1 MTNLSQQR
9 NKYLLKNTVIFS
21 IGNFGTKIISFFLVP
36 LYTNILTTR
45 EYGTVDLIYTIGM
58 VLVPL
63 LTLNIGESVMRFAL
77 DKDADCDKI
86 MSTGITILIFGA
98 IIGLLILPIA
108 NLFESVSD
116 YSIYIYLYTL
126 TLAFSQV
133 ILCYLRGKELLLKY
147 SIGNIIQSLTIA
159 IFNIVF
165 LLVMKSG
172 IQGYLMA
179 YILANISTGLYGFW
193 AGKVNIVIKKYSID
207 KELSKNMIKYSVVLI
222 PNSFMWWI
230 MNSSDRMMVTA
241 MISIT
246 ANGIYAVAYK
256 IPTLLST
263 ITTIFN
269 QAWSYS
275 AIKEDE
281 SEDKEEYNN
290 KVYNNLVTIVITVA
304 IGLLMIMKPFLA
316 IYVGKEYYTA
326 WYYVPYLIIGF
337 VFMTLGS
344 FIATSYTV
352 HKDSLGFLV
361 SGTIGAI
368 INLVLNFILIPIMG
382 ASGAALA
389 TCISYFGVFVYRVRD
404 TQKYIKI
411 RIFKRKQICGYALLI
426 LSAMSCYL
434 DNYIGQI
441 LLVIE
446 FICIIILN
454 KKFVKDMMK
463 IIFKIKNT
471 SF

>member
-1 MTNLSQQR
+1 MTNLGQQR

-63 LTLNIGESVMRFAL
+63 LTLNIGESIMRFAL

-108 NLFESVSD
+108 NLFESVSN

-126 TLAFSQV
+126 TLAFSQ
-133 ILCYLRGKELLLKY
+133 IFLCYLRGKEFLLKY

-159 IFNIVF
+159 IFNIIF
-165 LLVMKSG
+165 LIGMKKG
-172 IQGYLMA
+172 IEGYLMA
-179 YILANISTGLYGFW
+179 YILANVCTGLYGFW
-193 AGKVNIVIKKYSID
+193 AGKVNLVIKKYSID
-207 KELSKNMIKYSVVLI
+207 IELSKNMIKYSVVLI

-230 MNSSDRMMVTA
+230 MNSSDRMMVSA
-241 MISIT
+241 MISVT
-246 ANGIYAVAYK
+246 ANGVYAVAYK

-275 AIKEDE
+275 AIREDE

-290 KVYNNLVTIVITVA
+290 RVYENLVTIVIVVA
-304 IGLLMIMKPFLA
+304 TGLLMIMKPFLSV
-316 IYVGKEYYTA
+316 YVGKEYYTA
-326 WYYVPYLIIGF
+326 WHYVPYLIVGF

-352 HKDSLGFLV
+352 HKDSMGFLI
-361 SGTIGAI
+361 SGTVGAI
-368 INLVLNFILIPIMG
+368 INLILNFILIPMMG
-382 ASGAALA
+382 VSGAAFA
-389 TCISYFGVFVYRVRD
+389 TCISYFGVFVYRIKD
-404 TQKYIKI
+404 TQKYIKL
-411 RIFKRKQICGYALLI
+411 RVFKRKQICGYALLI
-426 LSAMSCYL
+426 LSAMTCYL
-434 DNYIGQI
+434 DNCIGQT

-446 FICIIILN
+446 FICIILLN
-454 KKFVKDMMK
+454 KEFVKGMLK
-463 IIFKIKNT
+463 IIFKIKT
-471 SF
+471 Q

>member
-1 MTNLSQQR
+1 MTNLGQQR

-63 LTLNIGESVMRFAL
+63 LTLNIGESIMRFAL

-86 MSTGITILIFGA
+86 MNTGITILIFGA

-108 NLFESVSD
+108 NLFESVSN

-126 TLAFSQV
+126 TLAFSQ
-133 ILCYLRGKELLLKY
+133 IFLCYLRGKEFLLKY

-159 IFNIVF
+159 IFNIIF
-165 LLVMKSG
+165 LIGMKKG
-172 IQGYLMA
+172 IEGYLMA
-179 YILANISTGLYGFW
+179 YILANVCTGLYGFW
-193 AGKVNIVIKKYSID
+193 AGKVNLVIKKYSID
-207 KELSKNMIKYSVVLI
+207 IELSKNMIKYSVVLI

-230 MNSSDRMMVTA
+230 MNSSDRMMVSA
-241 MISIT
+241 MISVT
-246 ANGIYAVAYK
+246 ANGVYAVAYK

-275 AIKEDE
+275 AIREDE

-290 KVYNNLVTIVITVA
+290 RVYENLVTIVIVVA
-304 IGLLMIMKPFLA
+304 TGLLMIMKPFLSV
-316 IYVGKEYYTA
+316 YVGKEYYTA
-326 WYYVPYLIIGF
+326 WHYVPYLIVGF

-352 HKDSLGFLV
+352 HKDSMGFLI
-361 SGTIGAI
+361 SGTVGAI
-368 INLVLNFILIPIMG
+368 INLILNFILIPMMG
-382 ASGAALA
+382 VSGAAFA
-389 TCISYFGVFVYRVRD
+389 TCISYFGVFVYRIKD
-404 TQKYIKI
+404 TQKYIKL
-411 RIFKRKQICGYALLI
+411 RVFKRKQICGYALLI
-426 LSAMSCYL
+426 LSAMTCYL
-434 DNYIGQI
+434 DNCIGQT

-446 FICIIILN
+446 FICIILLN
-454 KKFVKDMMK
+454 KEFVKGMLK
-463 IIFKIKNT
+463 IIFKIKTN
-471 SF
+471 

>member
-1 MTNLSQQR
+1 MTNLGQKR

-63 LTLNIGESVMRFAL
+63 LTLNIGESIMRFAL

-108 NLFESVSD
+108 NLFENVSN

-126 TLAFSQV
+126 TLAFSQ
-133 ILCYLRGKELLLKY
+133 IFLCYLRGKEFLLKY

-159 IFNIVF
+159 IFNIIF
-165 LLVMKSG
+165 LIGMKKG
-172 IQGYLMA
+172 IEGYLMA
-179 YILANISTGLYGFW
+179 YILANVCTGLYGFW
-193 AGKVNIVIKKYSID
+193 AGKVNLVIKKYSID
-207 KELSKNMIKYSVVLI
+207 IELSKNMIKYSVVLI

-230 MNSSDRMMVTA
+230 MNSSDRMMVSA
-241 MISIT
+241 MISVT
-246 ANGIYAVAYK
+246 ANGVYAVAYK

-275 AIKEDE
+275 AIREDE

-290 KVYNNLVTIVITVA
+290 RVYENLVTIVIVVA
-304 IGLLMIMKPFLA
+304 TGLLMIMKPFLSV
-316 IYVGKEYYTA
+316 YVGKEYYAA
-326 WYYVPYLIIGF
+326 WHYVPYLIVGF

-352 HKDSLGFLV
+352 HKDSMGFLI
-361 SGTIGAI
+361 SGTVGAI
-368 INLVLNFILIPIMG
+368 INLILNFILIPMMG
-382 ASGAALA
+382 VSGAAFA
-389 TCISYFGVFVYRVRD
+389 TCISYFGVFVYRIKD
-404 TQKYIKI
+404 TQKYIKL
-411 RIFKRKQICGYALLI
+411 RVFKRKQICGYALLI
-426 LSAMSCYL
+426 LSAMTCYL
-434 DNYIGQI
+434 DNCIGQT

-446 FICIIILN
+446 FICIILLN
-454 KKFVKDMMK
+454 KEFVKGMLK
-463 IIFKIKNT
+463 IIFKIKTN
-471 SF
+471 

>member
-1 MTNLSQQR
+1 MTNLGQQR

-63 LTLNIGESVMRFAL
+63 LTLNIGESIMRFAL

-108 NLFESVSD
+108 NLFESVSN

-126 TLAFSQV
+126 TLAFSQ
-133 ILCYLRGKELLLKY
+133 IFLCYLRGKEFLLKY

-159 IFNIVF
+159 IFNIIF
-165 LLVMKSG
+165 LIGMKKG
-172 IQGYLMA
+172 IEGYLMA
-179 YILANISTGLYGFW
+179 YILANVCTGLYGFW
-193 AGKVNIVIKKYSID
+193 AGKVNLVIKKYSID
-207 KELSKNMIKYSVVLI
+207 IELSKNMIKYSVVLI

-230 MNSSDRMMVTA
+230 MNSSDRMMVSA
-241 MISIT
+241 MISVT
-246 ANGIYAVAYK
+246 ANGVYAVAYK

-275 AIKEDE
+275 AIREDE

-290 KVYNNLVTIVITVA
+290 RVYDHLVTIVIVVA
-304 IGLLMIMKPFLA
+304 TGLLMIMKPFLSV
-316 IYVGKEYYTA
+316 YVGKEYYAA
-326 WYYVPYLIIGF
+326 WHYVPYLIVGF

-352 HKDSLGFLV
+352 HKDSMGFLI
-361 SGTIGAI
+361 SGTVGAI
-368 INLVLNFILIPIMG
+368 INLILNFILIPMMG
-382 ASGAALA
+382 VSGAAFA
-389 TCISYFGVFVYRVRD
+389 TCISYFGVFAYRIKD
-404 TQKYIKI
+404 TQKYIKL
-411 RIFKRKQICGYALLI
+411 RVFKRKQICGYALLI
-426 LSAMSCYL
+426 LSAMTCYL
-434 DNYIGQI
+434 DNCIGQT

-446 FICIIILN
+446 FICIILLN
-454 KKFVKDMMK
+454 KEFVKDMLK
-463 IIFKIKNT
+463 IIFKIKMN
-471 SF
+471 

>member
-1 MTNLSQQR
+1 MINLGQQR

-45 EYGTVDLIYTIGM
+45 EYGTVDLIYTVGM

-63 LTLNIGESVMRFAL
+63 LTLNIGESIMRFAL

-108 NLFESVSD
+108 NLFENVSH

-126 TLAFSQV
+126 TLAFSQ
-133 ILCYLRGKELLLKY
+133 IFLCYLRGKEFLLKY

-159 IFNIVF
+159 IFNIIF
-165 LLVMKSG
+165 LIGMKKG
-172 IQGYLMA
+172 IEGYLMA
-179 YILANISTGLYGFW
+179 YILANVCTGLYGFW
-193 AGKVNIVIKKYSID
+193 AGKVNLVIKKYSVDIQ
-207 KELSKNMIKYSVVLI
+207 LSKNMIKYSVVLI

-230 MNSSDRMMVTA
+230 MNSSDRMMVSA
-241 MISIT
+241 MISVT
-246 ANGIYAVAYK
+246 ANGVYAVAYK

-263 ITTIFN
+263 FTTIFN

-275 AIKEDE
+275 AIREDE

-290 KVYNNLVTIVITVA
+290 RVYDKLVTIIIVVA
-304 IGLLMIMKPFLA
+304 TGLLMIMKPFLSV
-316 IYVGKEYYTA
+316 YVGKEYYAA
-326 WYYVPYLIIGF
+326 WHYVPYLIVGF

-352 HKDSLGFLV
+352 HKDSMGFLI
-361 SGTIGAI
+361 SGTVGAI
-368 INLVLNFILIPIMG
+368 INLILNFILIPMMG
-382 ASGAALA
+382 VSGAAFA
-389 TCISYFGVFVYRVRD
+389 TCISYFGVFVYRIKD
-404 TQKYIKI
+404 TQKYIKL
-411 RIFKRKQICGYALLI
+411 RVFKRKQICGYALLF
-426 LSAMSCYL
+426 LSAMTCYL
-434 DNYIGQI
+434 DNCIGQT

-446 FICIIILN
+446 FIFVILLN
-454 KKFVKDMMK
+454 KEFVKDMLK
-463 IIFKIKNT
+463 IVFKIKTN
-471 SF
+471 

>member
-1 MTNLSQQR
+1 MTNLGQQR

-63 LTLNIGESVMRFAL
+63 LTLNIGESIMRFAL

-108 NLFESVSD
+108 NLFENVSD

-126 TLAFSQV
+126 TLAFSQ
-133 ILCYLRGKELLLKY
+133 IFLCYLRGKEFLLKY

-159 IFNIVF
+159 IFNIIF
-165 LLVMKSG
+165 LIGMKKG
-172 IQGYLMA
+172 IEGYLMA
-179 YILANISTGLYGFW
+179 YILANVCTGLYGFW
-193 AGKVNIVIKKYSID
+193 AGKVNLVIKKYSID
-207 KELSKNMIKYSVVLI
+207 IELSKNMIKYSVVLI

-230 MNSSDRMMVTA
+230 MNSSDRMMVSA
-241 MISIT
+241 MISVT
-246 ANGIYAVAYK
+246 ANGVYAVAYK

-275 AIKEDE
+275 AIREDE

-290 KVYNNLVTIVITVA
+290 RVYDNLVTIVIVVA
-304 IGLLMIMKPFLA
+304 TGLLMIMKPFLSV
-316 IYVGKEYYTA
+316 YVGKEYYAA
-326 WYYVPYLIIGF
+326 WHYVPYLIVGF

-352 HKDSLGFLV
+352 HKDSMGFLI
-361 SGTIGAI
+361 SGTVGAI
-368 INLVLNFILIPIMG
+368 INLILNFILIPMMG
-382 ASGAALA
+382 VSGAAFA
-389 TCISYFGVFVYRVRD
+389 TCISYFGVFVYRIKD
-404 TQKYIKI
+404 TQKYIKL
-411 RIFKRKQICGYALLI
+411 RVFKRKQICGYALLI
-426 LSAMSCYL
+426 LSAMTCYL
-434 DNYIGQI
+434 DNCIGQI

-446 FICIIILN
+446 FICIILLN
-454 KKFVKDMMK
+454 KEFVKGMLK
-463 IIFKIKNT
+463 IIFKIKTN
-471 SF
+471 

>member
-1 MTNLSQQR
+1 MTNLGQQR

-63 LTLNIGESVMRFAL
+63 LTLNIGESIMRFAL
-77 DKDADCDKI
+77 DKNADCDKI

-108 NLFESVSD
+108 NLFESVSN

-126 TLAFSQV
+126 TLAFSQ
-133 ILCYLRGKELLLKY
+133 IFLCYLRGKEFLLKY

-159 IFNIVF
+159 IFNIIF
-165 LLVMKSG
+165 LIGMKKG
-172 IQGYLMA
+172 IEGYLMA
-179 YILANISTGLYGFW
+179 YILANVCTGLYGFW
-193 AGKVNIVIKKYSID
+193 AGKVNLVIKKYSID
-207 KELSKNMIKYSVVLI
+207 IELSKNMIKYSVVLI

-230 MNSSDRMMVTA
+230 MNSSDRMMVSA
-241 MISIT
+241 MISVT
-246 ANGIYAVAYK
+246 ANGVYAVAYK

-275 AIKEDE
+275 AIREDE

-290 KVYNNLVTIVITVA
+290 RVYDNLVTIVIVVA
-304 IGLLMIMKPFLA
+304 TGLLMIMKPFLSV
-316 IYVGKEYYTA
+316 YVGKEYYTA
-326 WYYVPYLIIGF
+326 WHYVPYLIVGF

-352 HKDSLGFLV
+352 HKDSMGFLI
-361 SGTIGAI
+361 SGTVGAI
-368 INLVLNFILIPIMG
+368 INLILNFILIPMMG
-382 ASGAALA
+382 VSGAAFA
-389 TCISYFGVFVYRVRD
+389 TCISYFGVFAYRIKD
-404 TQKYIKI
+404 TQKYIKL
-411 RIFKRKQICGYALLI
+411 RVFKRKQICGYALLI
-426 LSAMSCYL
+426 LSAMTCYL
-434 DNYIGQI
+434 DNCIGQT

-446 FICIIILN
+446 FICIILLN
-454 KKFVKDMMK
+454 KEFVKDMLK
-463 IIFKIKNT
+463 IIFKIKMN
-471 SF
+471 

>member
-1 MTNLSQQR
+1 MTNLGQQR

-63 LTLNIGESVMRFAL
+63 LTLNIGESIMRFAL
-77 DKDADCDKI
+77 DKNADCDKI

-108 NLFESVSD
+108 NLFESVSN

-126 TLAFSQV
+126 TLAFSQ
-133 ILCYLRGKELLLKY
+133 IFLCYLRGKEFLLKY

-159 IFNIVF
+159 IFNIIF
-165 LLVMKSG
+165 LIGMKKG
-172 IQGYLMA
+172 IEGYLMA
-179 YILANISTGLYGFW
+179 YILANVCTGLYGFW
-193 AGKVNIVIKKYSID
+193 AGKVNLVIKKYSID
-207 KELSKNMIKYSVVLI
+207 IELSKNMIKYSVVLI

-230 MNSSDRMMVTA
+230 MNSSDRMMVSA
-241 MISIT
+241 MISVT
-246 ANGIYAVAYK
+246 ANGVYAVAYK

-275 AIKEDE
+275 AIREDE

-290 KVYNNLVTIVITVA
+290 RVYDNLVTIVIVVA
-304 IGLLMIMKPFLA
+304 TGLLMIMKPFLSV
-316 IYVGKEYYTA
+316 YVGKEYYAA
-326 WYYVPYLIIGF
+326 WHYVPYLIVGF

-352 HKDSLGFLV
+352 HKDSMGFLI
-361 SGTIGAI
+361 SGTVGAI
-368 INLVLNFILIPIMG
+368 INLVLNFILIPMMG
-382 ASGAALA
+382 VSGAAFA
-389 TCISYFGVFVYRVRD
+389 TCISYFGVFAYRIKD
-404 TQKYIKI
+404 TQKYIKL
-411 RIFKRKQICGYALLI
+411 RVFKRKQICGYTLLI
-426 LSAMSCYL
+426 LSAMTCYL
-434 DNYIGQI
+434 DNCIGQT

-446 FICIIILN
+446 FICIILLN
-454 KKFVKDMMK
+454 MK
-463 IIFKIKNT
+463 LW
-471 SF
+471 S

>member
-1 MTNLSQQR
+1 MTNLGQQR

-63 LTLNIGESVMRFAL
+63 LTLNIGESIMRFAL

-108 NLFESVSD
+108 NLFESVSN

-126 TLAFSQV
+126 TLAFSQ
-133 ILCYLRGKELLLKY
+133 IFLCYLRGKEFLLKY

-159 IFNIVF
+159 IFNIIF
-165 LLVMKSG
+165 LIGMKKG
-172 IQGYLMA
+172 IEGYLMA
-179 YILANISTGLYGFW
+179 YILANVCTGLYGFW
-193 AGKVNIVIKKYSID
+193 AGKVNLVIKKYSSDI
-207 KELSKNMIKYSVVLI
+207 ELSKNMIKYSVVLI

-230 MNSSDRMMVTA
+230 MNSSDRMMVSA
-241 MISIT
+241 MISVT
-246 ANGIYAVAYK
+246 ANGVYAVAYK

-275 AIKEDE
+275 AIREDE

-290 KVYNNLVTIVITVA
+290 RVYDNLVTIVIVVA
-304 IGLLMIMKPFLA
+304 TGLLMIMKPFLSV
-316 IYVGKEYYTA
+316 YVGKEYYAA
-326 WYYVPYLIIGF
+326 WHYVPYLIVGF

-352 HKDSLGFLV
+352 HKDSMGFLI
-361 SGTIGAI
+361 SGTVGAI
-368 INLVLNFILIPIMG
+368 INLILNFILIPMMG
-382 ASGAALA
+382 VSGAAFA
-389 TCISYFGVFVYRVRD
+389 TCISYFGVFAYRIKD
-404 TQKYIKI
+404 TQKYIKL
-411 RIFKRKQICGYALLI
+411 RVFKRKQICGYALLI
-426 LSAMSCYL
+426 LSAMTCYL
-434 DNYIGQI
+434 DNCIGQT

-446 FICIIILN
+446 FICIILLN
-454 KKFVKDMMK
+454 KEFVKDMLK
-463 IIFKIKNT
+463 IIFKIKMN
-471 SF
+471 

>member
-1 MTNLSQQR
+1 MTNLGQQR

-63 LTLNIGESVMRFAL
+63 LTLNIGESIMRFAL

-108 NLFESVSD
+108 NLFESVSN

-126 TLAFSQV
+126 TLAFSQ
-133 ILCYLRGKELLLKY
+133 IFLCYLRGKEFLLKY
-147 SIGNIIQSLTIA
+147 SIGNIIQSLAIA
-159 IFNIVF
+159 IFNIIF
-165 LLVMKSG
+165 LIGMKKG
-172 IQGYLMA
+172 IEGYLMA
-179 YILANISTGLYGFW
+179 YILANVCTGLYGFW
-193 AGKVNIVIKKYSID
+193 AGKVNLVIKKYSID
-207 KELSKNMIKYSVVLI
+207 IELSKNMIKYSVVLI

-230 MNSSDRMMVTA
+230 MNSSDRMMVSA
-241 MISIT
+241 MISVT
-246 ANGIYAVAYK
+246 ANGVYAVAYK

-275 AIKEDE
+275 AIREDE

-290 KVYNNLVTIVITVA
+290 RVYENLVTIVIVVA
-304 IGLLMIMKPFLA
+304 TGLLMIMKPFLSV
-316 IYVGKEYYTA
+316 YVGKEYYAA
-326 WYYVPYLIIGF
+326 WHYVPYLIVGF

-352 HKDSLGFLV
+352 HKDSMGFLI
-361 SGTIGAI
+361 SGTVGAI
-368 INLVLNFILIPIMG
+368 INLILNFILIPMMG
-382 ASGAALA
+382 VSGAAFA
-389 TCISYFGVFVYRVRD
+389 TCISYFGVFVYRIKD
-404 TQKYIKI
+404 TQKYIKL
-411 RIFKRKQICGYALLI
+411 RVFKRKQICGYALLI
-426 LSAMSCYL
+426 LSAMTCYL
-434 DNYIGQI
+434 DNCIGQT

-446 FICIIILN
+446 FICIILLN
-454 KKFVKDMMK
+454 KEFVKGMLK
-463 IIFKIKNT
+463 IIFKIKTN
-471 SF
+471 

>member
-1 MTNLSQQR
+1 MTNLGQQR

-45 EYGTVDLIYTIGM
+45 EYGTVDLIYIIGM

-63 LTLNIGESVMRFAL
+63 LTLNIGESIMRFAL

-108 NLFESVSD
+108 NLFENVSD

-126 TLAFSQV
+126 TLAFSQ
-133 ILCYLRGKELLLKY
+133 IFLCYLRGKEFLLKY

-159 IFNIVF
+159 IFNIIF
-165 LLVMKSG
+165 LIGMKKG
-172 IQGYLMA
+172 IEGYLMA
-179 YILANISTGLYGFW
+179 YILANVCTGLYGFW
-193 AGKVNIVIKKYSID
+193 AGKVNLVIKKYSID
-207 KELSKNMIKYSVVLI
+207 IELSKNMIKYSVVLI

-230 MNSSDRMMVTA
+230 MNSSDRMMVSA

-246 ANGIYAVAYK
+246 ANGVYAVAYK

-275 AIKEDE
+275 AIREDE

-290 KVYNNLVTIVITVA
+290 RVYDNLVTIVIVVA
-304 IGLLMIMKPFLA
+304 TGLLMIMKPFLSV
-316 IYVGKEYYTA
+316 YVGKEYYAA
-326 WYYVPYLIIGF
+326 WHYVPYLIVGF

-352 HKDSLGFLV
+352 HKDSMGFLI
-361 SGTIGAI
+361 SGTVGAI
-368 INLVLNFILIPIMG
+368 INLILNFILIPMMG
-382 ASGAALA
+382 VSGAAFA
-389 TCISYFGVFVYRVRD
+389 TCISYFGVFVYRIKD
-404 TQKYIKI
+404 TQKYIKL
-411 RIFKRKQICGYALLI
+411 RVFKRKQICGYALLI
-426 LSAMSCYL
+426 LSAMTCYL
-434 DNYIGQI
+434 DNCIGQT

-446 FICIIILN
+446 FICIILLN
-454 KKFVKDMMK
+454 KEFVKGMLK
-463 IIFKIKNT
+463 IIFKIKTN
-471 SF
+471 

>member
-1 MTNLSQQR
+1 MTNLGQQR

-36 LYTNILTTR
+36 LYTNKLTTR

-63 LTLNIGESVMRFAL
+63 LTFNIGESIMRFAL

-108 NLFESVSD
+108 NLFESVSN

-126 TLAFSQV
+126 TLAFSQ
-133 ILCYLRGKELLLKY
+133 IFLCYLRGKEFLLKY

-159 IFNIVF
+159 IFNIIF
-165 LLVMKSG
+165 LIGMKKG
-172 IQGYLMA
+172 IEGYLME
-179 YILANISTGLYGFW
+179 YILANVCTGLYGFW
-193 AGKVNIVIKKYSID
+193 AGKVNLVIKKYSID
-207 KELSKNMIKYSVVLI
+207 IELSKNMIKYSVVLI

-230 MNSSDRMMVTA
+230 MNSSDRMMVSA
-241 MISIT
+241 MISVP
-246 ANGIYAVAYK
+246 ANGVYAVAYK

-275 AIKEDE
+275 AIREDE

-290 KVYNNLVTIVITVA
+290 RVYDNLVTIVIVVA
-304 IGLLMIMKPFLA
+304 TGLLMIMKPFLSV
-316 IYVGKEYYTA
+316 YVGKEYYAA
-326 WYYVPYLIIGF
+326 WHYVPYLIVGF

-352 HKDSLGFLV
+352 HKDSMGFLI
-361 SGTIGAI
+361 SGTVGAI
-368 INLVLNFILIPIMG
+368 INLILNFILIPMMG
-382 ASGAALA
+382 VSGAAFA
-389 TCISYFGVFVYRVRD
+389 TCISYFGVFAYRIKD
-404 TQKYIKI
+404 TQKYIKL
-411 RIFKRKQICGYALLI
+411 RVFKRKQICGYALLI
-426 LSAMSCYL
+426 LSAMTCYL
-434 DNYIGQI
+434 DNCIGQT

-446 FICIIILN
+446 FICIILLN
-454 KKFVKDMMK
+454 KEFVKDMLK
-463 IIFKIKNT
+463 IIFKIKMN
-471 SF
+471 

>member
-1 MTNLSQQR
+1 MTNLGQQR

-63 LTLNIGESVMRFAL
+63 LTLNIGESIMRFAL

-108 NLFESVSD
+108 NLFESVSN

-126 TLAFSQV
+126 TLAFSQ
-133 ILCYLRGKELLLKY
+133 IFLCYLRGKEFLLKY

-159 IFNIVF
+159 IFNIIF
-165 LLVMKSG
+165 LIGMKKG
-172 IQGYLMA
+172 IEGYLMA
-179 YILANISTGLYGFW
+179 YILANVCTGLYGFW
-193 AGKVNIVIKKYSID
+193 AGKVNLVIKKYSID
-207 KELSKNMIKYSVVLI
+207 IELSKNMIKYSVVLI

-230 MNSSDRMMVTA
+230 MNSSDRMMVSA
-241 MISIT
+241 MISVT
-246 ANGIYAVAYK
+246 ANGVYAVAYK

-275 AIKEDE
+275 AIREDE

-290 KVYNNLVTIVITVA
+290 RVYENLVTIVIVVA
-304 IGLLMIMKPFLA
+304 TGLLMIMKPFLSV
-316 IYVGKEYYTA
+316 YVGKEYYTA
-326 WYYVPYLIIGF
+326 WHYVPYLIVGF

-352 HKDSLGFLV
+352 HKDSMVFLI
-361 SGTIGAI
+361 SGTVGAI
-368 INLVLNFILIPIMG
+368 INLILNFILIPMMG
-382 ASGAALA
+382 VSGAAFA
-389 TCISYFGVFVYRVRD
+389 TCISYFGVFVYRIKD
-404 TQKYIKI
+404 TQKYIKL
-411 RIFKRKQICGYALLI
+411 RVFKRKQICGYALLI
-426 LSAMSCYL
+426 LSAMTCYL
-434 DNYIGQI
+434 DNCIGQT

-446 FICIIILN
+446 FICIILLN
-454 KKFVKDMMK
+454 KEFVKGMLK
-463 IIFKIKNT
+463 IIFKIKTN
-471 SF
+471 

>member
-1 MTNLSQQR
+1 MTNLGQQR

-63 LTLNIGESVMRFAL
+63 LTLNIGESIMRFAL

-108 NLFESVSD
+108 NLFESVSN

-126 TLAFSQV
+126 TLAFSQ
-133 ILCYLRGKELLLKY
+133 IFLCYLRGKEFLLKY

-159 IFNIVF
+159 IFNIIF
-165 LLVMKSG
+165 LIGMKKG
-172 IQGYLMA
+172 IEGYLMA
-179 YILANISTGLYGFW
+179 YILANVCTGLYGFW
-193 AGKVNIVIKKYSID
+193 AGKVNLVIKKYSID
-207 KELSKNMIKYSVVLI
+207 IELSKNMIKYSVVLI

-230 MNSSDRMMVTA
+230 MNSSDRMMVSA
-241 MISIT
+241 MISVT
-246 ANGIYAVAYK
+246 ANGVYAVAYK

-275 AIKEDE
+275 AIREDE

-290 KVYNNLVTIVITVA
+290 RVYDNLVTIVIVVA
-304 IGLLMIMKPFLA
+304 TGLLMIMKPFLSV
-316 IYVGKEYYTA
+316 YVGKEYYAA
-326 WYYVPYLIIGF
+326 WHYVPYLIVGF

-352 HKDSLGFLV
+352 HKDSMGFLI
-361 SGTIGAI
+361 SGTVGAI
-368 INLVLNFILIPIMG
+368 INLILNFILIPMMG
-382 ASGAALA
+382 VSGAAFA
-389 TCISYFGVFVYRVRD
+389 TCISYFGVFAYRIKD
-404 TQKYIKI
+404 TQKYIKL
-411 RIFKRKQICGYALLI
+411 RAFKRKQICGYTLLI
-426 LSAMSCYL
+426 LSAMTCYL
-434 DNYIGQI
+434 DNCIGQT

-446 FICIIILN
+446 FICIILLN
-454 KKFVKDMMK
+454 KEFVKDMLK
-463 IIFKIKNT
+463 IIFKIKMN
-471 SF
+471 

>member
-1 MTNLSQQR
+1 MTNLGQQR

-63 LTLNIGESVMRFAL
+63 LTLNIGESIMRFAL

-108 NLFESVSD
+108 NLFESVSN

-126 TLAFSQV
+126 TLAFSQ
-133 ILCYLRGKELLLKY
+133 IFLCYLRGKEFLLKY

-159 IFNIVF
+159 IFNIIF
-165 LLVMKSG
+165 LIGMKKG
-172 IQGYLMA
+172 IEGYLMA
-179 YILANISTGLYGFW
+179 YILANVCTGLYGFW
-193 AGKVNIVIKKYSID
+193 AGKVNLVIKKYSID
-207 KELSKNMIKYSVVLI
+207 IELSKNMIKYSVVLI

-230 MNSSDRMMVTA
+230 MNSSDRMMVSA
-241 MISIT
+241 MISVT
-246 ANGIYAVAYK
+246 ANGVYAVAYK

-275 AIKEDE
+275 AIREDE

-290 KVYNNLVTIVITVA
+290 RVYENLVTIVIVVA
-304 IGLLMIMKPFLA
+304 TGLLMIMKPFLSV
-316 IYVGKEYYTA
+316 YVGKEYYTA
-326 WYYVPYLIIGF
+326 WHYVPYLIVGF

-352 HKDSLGFLV
+352 HKDSMGFLI
-361 SGTIGAI
+361 SGTVGAI
-368 INLVLNFILIPIMG
+368 INLILNFILIPMMG
-382 ASGAALA
+382 VSGAALA
-389 TCISYFGVFVYRVRD
+389 TCISYFGVFVYRIKD
-404 TQKYIKI
+404 TQKYIKL
-411 RIFKRKQICGYALLI
+411 RVFKRKQICGYALLI
-426 LSAMSCYL
+426 LSAMTCYL
-434 DNYIGQI
+434 DNCIGQT

-446 FICIIILN
+446 FICIILLN
-454 KKFVKDMMK
+454 KEFVKGMLK
-463 IIFKIKNT
+463 IIFKIKTN
-471 SF
+471 

>member
-1 MTNLSQQR
+1 MTNLGQQR

-63 LTLNIGESVMRFAL
+63 LTLNIGESIMRFAL

-108 NLFESVSD
+108 NLFESVSN

-126 TLAFSQV
+126 TLAFSQ
-133 ILCYLRGKELLLKY
+133 IFLCYLRGKEFLLKY

-159 IFNIVF
+159 IFNIIF
-165 LLVMKSG
+165 LIGMKKG
-172 IQGYLMA
+172 IEGYLMA
-179 YILANISTGLYGFW
+179 YILANVCTGLYGFW
-193 AGKVNIVIKKYSID
+193 AGKVNLVIKKYSID
-207 KELSKNMIKYSVVLI
+207 IELSKNMIKYSVVLI

-230 MNSSDRMMVTA
+230 MNSSDRMMVSA
-241 MISIT
+241 MISVT
-246 ANGIYAVAYK
+246 ANGVYAVAYK

-275 AIKEDE
+275 AIREDE

-290 KVYNNLVTIVITVA
+290 RVYDNLVTIVIVVA
-304 IGLLMIMKPFLA
+304 TGLLMIMKPFLSV
-316 IYVGKEYYTA
+316 YVGKEYYAA
-326 WYYVPYLIIGF
+326 WHYVPYLIVGF

-352 HKDSLGFLV
+352 HKDSKGFLI
-361 SGTIGAI
+361 SGTVGAL
-368 INLVLNFILIPIMG
+368 INLILNFILIPMIG
-382 ASGAALA
+382 VSGAAFA
-389 TCISYFGVFVYRVRD
+389 TCISYFGVFAYRIKD
-404 TQKYIKI
+404 TQKYIKL
-411 RIFKRKQICGYALLI
+411 RVFKRKQICGYALLI
-426 LSAMSCYL
+426 LSAMTCYL
-434 DNYIGQI
+434 DNCIGQT

-446 FICIIILN
+446 FICIILLN
-454 KKFVKDMMK
+454 KEFVKDMLK
-463 IIFKIKNT
+463 IIFKIKMN
-471 SF
+471 

>member
-1 MTNLSQQR
+1 MTNLGQQR

-63 LTLNIGESVMRFAL
+63 LTLNIGESIMRFAL

-108 NLFESVSD
+108 NLFESVSN

-126 TLAFSQV
+126 TLAFSQ
-133 ILCYLRGKELLLKY
+133 IFLCYLRGKEFLLKY

-159 IFNIVF
+159 IFNIIF
-165 LLVMKSG
+165 LIGMKKG
-172 IQGYLMA
+172 IEGYLMA
-179 YILANISTGLYGFW
+179 YILANVCTGLYGFW
-193 AGKVNIVIKKYSID
+193 AGKVNLVIKKYSID
-207 KELSKNMIKYSVVLI
+207 IELSKNMIKYSVVLI

-230 MNSSDRMMVTA
+230 MNSSDRMMVSA
-241 MISIT
+241 MISVT
-246 ANGIYAVAYK
+246 ANGVYAVAYK

-275 AIKEDE
+275 AIREDE

-290 KVYNNLVTIVITVA
+290 RVYENLVTIVIVVA
-304 IGLLMIMKPFLA
+304 TGLLMIMKPFLSV
-316 IYVGKEYYTA
+316 YVGKEYYAA
-326 WYYVPYLIIGF
+326 WHYVPYLIVGF

-352 HKDSLGFLV
+352 HKDSMGFLI
-361 SGTIGAI
+361 SGTVGAI
-368 INLVLNFILIPIMG
+368 INLILNFILIPMMG
-382 ASGAALA
+382 VSGAAFA
-389 TCISYFGVFVYRVRD
+389 TCISYFGVFVYRIKD
-404 TQKYIKI
+404 TQKYIKL
-411 RIFKRKQICGYALLI
+411 RVFKRKQICGYALLI
-426 LSAMSCYL
+426 LSAMTCYL
-434 DNYIGQI
+434 DNCIGQT

-446 FICIIILN
+446 FICIILLN
-454 KKFVKDMMK
+454 KEFVKGMLK
-463 IIFKIKNT
+463 LIFKIKTN
-471 SF
+471 

>member
-1 MTNLSQQR
+1 MTNLGQQR

-63 LTLNIGESVMRFAL
+63 LTLNIGESIMRFAL

-108 NLFESVSD
+108 NLFESVSN

-126 TLAFSQV
+126 ALAFSQ
-133 ILCYLRGKELLLKY
+133 IFLCYLRGKEFLLKY

-159 IFNIVF
+159 IFNIIF
-165 LLVMKSG
+165 LIGMKKG
-172 IQGYLMA
+172 IEGYLMA
-179 YILANISTGLYGFW
+179 YILANVCTGLYGFW
-193 AGKVNIVIKKYSID
+193 AGKVNLVIKKYSID
-207 KELSKNMIKYSVVLI
+207 IELSKNMIKYSVVLI

-230 MNSSDRMMVTA
+230 MNSSDRMMVSA
-241 MISIT
+241 MISVT
-246 ANGIYAVAYK
+246 ANGVYAVAYK

-275 AIKEDE
+275 AIREDE

-290 KVYNNLVTIVITVA
+290 RVYDNLVTIVIVVA
-304 IGLLMIMKPFLA
+304 TGLLMIMKPFLSV
-316 IYVGKEYYTA
+316 YVGKEYYAA
-326 WYYVPYLIIGF
+326 WHYVPYLIVGF

-352 HKDSLGFLV
+352 HKDSMGFLI
-361 SGTIGAI
+361 SGTVGAI
-368 INLVLNFILIPIMG
+368 INLILNFILIPMMG
-382 ASGAALA
+382 VSGAAFA
-389 TCISYFGVFVYRVRD
+389 TCISYFGVFAYRIKD
-404 TQKYIKI
+404 TQKYIKL
-411 RIFKRKQICGYALLI
+411 RVFKRKQICGYALLI
-426 LSAMSCYL
+426 LSAMTCYL
-434 DNYIGQI
+434 DNCIGQT

-446 FICIIILN
+446 FICIILLN
-454 KKFVKDMMK
+454 KEFVKDMLK
-463 IIFKIKNT
+463 IIFKIKMN
-471 SF
+471 

>member
-1 MTNLSQQR
+1 MTNLGQQR

-63 LTLNIGESVMRFAL
+63 LTLNIGESIMRFAL

-108 NLFESVSD
+108 NLFENVSD

-126 TLAFSQV
+126 TLAFSQ
-133 ILCYLRGKELLLKY
+133 IFLCYLRGKEFLLKY

-159 IFNIVF
+159 IFNIIF
-165 LLVMKSG
+165 LIGMKKG
-172 IQGYLMA
+172 IEGYLMA
-179 YILANISTGLYGFW
+179 YILANVCTGLYGFW
-193 AGKVNIVIKKYSID
+193 AGKVNLVIKKYSID
-207 KELSKNMIKYSVVLI
+207 IELSKNMIKYSVVLI

-230 MNSSDRMMVTA
+230 MNSSDRMMVSA
-241 MISIT
+241 MISVT
-246 ANGIYAVAYK
+246 ANGVYAVAYK

-275 AIKEDE
+275 AIREDE

-290 KVYNNLVTIVITVA
+290 RVYDNLVTIVIVVA
-304 IGLLMIMKPFLA
+304 TGLLMIMKPFLSV
-316 IYVGKEYYTA
+316 YVGKEYYAA
-326 WYYVPYLIIGF
+326 WHYVPYLIVGF

-352 HKDSLGFLV
+352 HKDSMGFLI
-361 SGTIGAI
+361 SGTVGAI
-368 INLVLNFILIPIMG
+368 INLILNFILIPMMG
-382 ASGAALA
+382 VSGAAFA
-389 TCISYFGVFVYRVRD
+389 TCISYFGVFAYRIKD
-404 TQKYIKI
+404 TQKYIKL
-411 RIFKRKQICGYALLI
+411 RVFKRKQICGYALLI
-426 LSAMSCYL
+426 LSAMTCYL
-434 DNYIGQI
+434 DNCIGQT

-446 FICIIILN
+446 FICIILLN
-454 KKFVKDMMK
+454 KEFVKDMLK
-463 IIFKIKNT
+463 IIFKIKMN
-471 SF
+471 

>member
-1 MTNLSQQR
+1 MTNLGQQR

-63 LTLNIGESVMRFAL
+63 LTLNIGESIMRFAL

-108 NLFESVSD
+108 NLFESVSN

-126 TLAFSQV
+126 TLAFSQ
-133 ILCYLRGKELLLKY
+133 IFLCYLRGKEFLLKY

-159 IFNIVF
+159 IFNIIF
-165 LLVMKSG
+165 LIGMKKG
-172 IQGYLMA
+172 IEGYLMA
-179 YILANISTGLYGFW
+179 YILANVCTGLYGFW
-193 AGKVNIVIKKYSID
+193 AGKVNLVIKKYSID
-207 KELSKNMIKYSVVLI
+207 IELSKNMIKYSVVLI

-230 MNSSDRMMVTA
+230 MNSSDRMMVSA
-241 MISIT
+241 MISVT
-246 ANGIYAVAYK
+246 ANGVYAVAYK

-275 AIKEDE
+275 AIREDE

-290 KVYNNLVTIVITVA
+290 RVYENLVTIVIVVA
-304 IGLLMIMKPFLA
+304 TGLLMIMKPFLSV
-316 IYVGKEYYTA
+316 YVGKEYYTA
-326 WYYVPYLIIGF
+326 WHYVPYLIVGF

-352 HKDSLGFLV
+352 HKDSMGFLI
-361 SGTIGAI
+361 SGTVGAI
-368 INLVLNFILIPIMG
+368 INLILNFI
-382 ASGAALA
+382 SD
-389 TCISYFGVFVYRVRD
+389 F
-404 TQKYIKI
+404 
-411 RIFKRKQICGYALLI
+411 
-426 LSAMSCYL
+426 
-434 DNYIGQI
+434 
-441 LLVIE
+441 
-446 FICIIILN
+446 
-454 KKFVKDMMK
+454 
-463 IIFKIKNT
+463 
-471 SF
+471 

>member
-1 MTNLSQQR
+1 MTNLGQKR

-63 LTLNIGESVMRFAL
+63 LTLNIGESIMRFAL

-108 NLFESVSD
+108 NLFENVSN

-126 TLAFSQV
+126 TLAFSQ
-133 ILCYLRGKELLLKY
+133 IFLCYLRGKEFLLKY

-159 IFNIVF
+159 IFNIIF
-165 LLVMKSG
+165 LIGMKKG
-172 IQGYLMA
+172 IEGYLMA
-179 YILANISTGLYGFW
+179 YILANVCTGLYGFW
-193 AGKVNIVIKKYSID
+193 AGKVNLVIKKYSID
-207 KELSKNMIKYSVVLI
+207 IELSKNMIKYSVVLI

-230 MNSSDRMMVTA
+230 MNSSDRMMVSA
-241 MISIT
+241 MISVT
-246 ANGIYAVAYK
+246 ANGVYAVAYK

-275 AIKEDE
+275 AIREDE

-290 KVYNNLVTIVITVA
+290 RVYDNLVTIVIVVA
-304 IGLLMIMKPFLA
+304 TGLLMIMKPFLSV
-316 IYVGKEYYTA
+316 YVGKEYYAA
-326 WYYVPYLIIGF
+326 WHYVPYLIVGF

-352 HKDSLGFLV
+352 HKDSMGFLI
-361 SGTIGAI
+361 SGTVGAI
-368 INLVLNFILIPIMG
+368 INLILNFILIPMMG
-382 ASGAALA
+382 VSGAAFA
-389 TCISYFGVFVYRVRD
+389 TCISYFGVFVYRIKD
-404 TQKYIKI
+404 TQKYIKL
-411 RIFKRKQICGYALLI
+411 RVFKRKQICGYTLLI
-426 LSAMSCYL
+426 LSAMTCYL
-434 DNYIGQI
+434 DNCIGQT

-446 FICIIILN
+446 FICIILLN
-454 KKFVKDMMK
+454 KEFAKDMLK
-463 IIFKIKNT
+463 IIFKIKIN
-471 SF
+471 

>member
-1 MTNLSQQR
+1 MTNLGQQR

-63 LTLNIGESVMRFAL
+63 LTLNIGESIMRFAL

-108 NLFESVSD
+108 NLFESVSN

-126 TLAFSQV
+126 TLAFSQ
-133 ILCYLRGKELLLKY
+133 IFLCYLRGKEFLLKY

-159 IFNIVF
+159 IFNIIF
-165 LLVMKSG
+165 LIGMKKG
-172 IQGYLMA
+172 IEGYLMA
-179 YILANISTGLYGFW
+179 YILANVCTGLYGFW
-193 AGKVNIVIKKYSID
+193 AGKVNLVIKKYSID
-207 KELSKNMIKYSVVLI
+207 IELSKNMIKYSVVLI

-230 MNSSDRMMVTA
+230 MNSSDRMMVSA
-241 MISIT
+241 MISVT
-246 ANGIYAVAYK
+246 ANGVYAVAYK

-275 AIKEDE
+275 AIREDE

-290 KVYNNLVTIVITVA
+290 RVYDNLVTIVIVVA
-304 IGLLMIMKPFLA
+304 TGLLMIMKPFLS
-316 IYVGKEYYTA
+316 IYVGKEYYAA
-326 WYYVPYLIIGF
+326 WHYVPYLIVGF

-352 HKDSLGFLV
+352 HKDSMGFLI
-361 SGTIGAI
+361 SGTVGAI
-368 INLVLNFILIPIMG
+368 INLILNFILIPMMG
-382 ASGAALA
+382 VSGAAFA
-389 TCISYFGVFVYRVRD
+389 TCISYFGVFAYRIKD
-404 TQKYIKI
+404 TQKYIKL
-411 RIFKRKQICGYALLI
+411 RVFKRKQICGYALLI
-426 LSAMSCYL
+426 LSAMTCYL
-434 DNYIGQI
+434 DNCIGQT

-446 FICIIILN
+446 FICIILLN
-454 KKFVKDMMK
+454 KEFVKDMLK
-463 IIFKIKNT
+463 IIFKIKMN
-471 SF
+471 

>member
-1 MTNLSQQR
+1 MTNLGQQR

-63 LTLNIGESVMRFAL
+63 LTLNIGESIMRFAL

-108 NLFESVSD
+108 NLFESVSN

-126 TLAFSQV
+126 TLAFSQ
-133 ILCYLRGKELLLKY
+133 IFLCYLRGKEFLLKY

-159 IFNIVF
+159 IFNIIF
-165 LLVMKSG
+165 LIGMKKG
-172 IQGYLMA
+172 IEGYLMA
-179 YILANISTGLYGFW
+179 YILANVCTGLYGFW
-193 AGKVNIVIKKYSID
+193 AGKVNLVIKKYSID
-207 KELSKNMIKYSVVLI
+207 IELSKNMIKYSVVLI

-230 MNSSDRMMVTA
+230 MNSSDRMMVSA
-241 MISIT
+241 MISVT
-246 ANGIYAVAYK
+246 ANGVYAVAYK

-275 AIKEDE
+275 AIREDE

-290 KVYNNLVTIVITVA
+290 RVYENLVTIVIVVA
-304 IGLLMIMKPFLA
+304 TGLLMIMKPFLSV
-316 IYVGKEYYTA
+316 YVGKEYYTA
-326 WYYVPYLIIGF
+326 WHYVPYLIVGF

-352 HKDSLGFLV
+352 HKDSRGFLI
-361 SGTIGAI
+361 SGTVGAI
-368 INLVLNFILIPIMG
+368 INLILNFILIPMMG
-382 ASGAALA
+382 VSGAAFA
-389 TCISYFGVFVYRVRD
+389 TCISYFGVFVYRIKD
-404 TQKYIKI
+404 TQKYIKL
-411 RIFKRKQICGYALLI
+411 RVFKRKQICGYALLI
-426 LSAMSCYL
+426 LSAMTCYL
-434 DNYIGQI
+434 DNCIGQT

-446 FICIIILN
+446 FICIILLN
-454 KKFVKDMMK
+454 KEFVKGMLK
-463 IIFKIKNT
+463 IIFKIKTN
-471 SF
+471 

>member
-1 MTNLSQQR
+1 MTNLGQKR

-63 LTLNIGESVMRFAL
+63 LTLNIGESIMRFAL

-108 NLFESVSD
+108 NLFENVSN

-126 TLAFSQV
+126 TLAFSQ
-133 ILCYLRGKELLLKY
+133 IFLCYLRGKEFLLKY

-159 IFNIVF
+159 IFNIIF
-165 LLVMKSG
+165 LIGMKKG
-172 IQGYLMA
+172 IEGYLMA
-179 YILANISTGLYGFW
+179 YILANVCTGLYGFW
-193 AGKVNIVIKKYSID
+193 AGKVNLVIKKYSID
-207 KELSKNMIKYSVVLI
+207 IELSKNMIKYSVVLI

-230 MNSSDRMMVTA
+230 MNSSDRMMVSA
-241 MISIT
+241 MISVT
-246 ANGIYAVAYK
+246 ANGVYAVAYK

-275 AIKEDE
+275 AIREDE

-290 KVYNNLVTIVITVA
+290 RVYDNLVTIVIVVA
-304 IGLLMIMKPFLA
+304 TGLLMIMKPFLSV
-316 IYVGKEYYTA
+316 YVGKEYYAA
-326 WYYVPYLIIGF
+326 WHYVPYLIVGF

-352 HKDSLGFLV
+352 HKDGMGFLI
-361 SGTIGAI
+361 SGTVGAI
-368 INLVLNFILIPIMG
+368 INLILNFILIPMMG
-382 ASGAALA
+382 VSGAAFA
-389 TCISYFGVFVYRVRD
+389 TCISYFGVFVYRIKD
-404 TQKYIKI
+404 TQKYIKL
-411 RIFKRKQICGYALLI
+411 RVFKRKQICGYALLI
-426 LSAMSCYL
+426 LSAMTCYL
-434 DNYIGQI
+434 DNCIGQT

-446 FICIIILN
+446 FICIILLN
-454 KKFVKDMMK
+454 KEFAKDMLK
-463 IIFKIKNT
+463 IIFKIKTN
-471 SF
+471 

>member
-1 MTNLSQQR
+1 MTNLGQQR

-36 LYTNILTTR
+36 LYTNILTKR

-63 LTLNIGESVMRFAL
+63 LTLNIGESIMRFAL

-108 NLFESVSD
+108 NLFESVSN

-126 TLAFSQV
+126 TLAFSQ
-133 ILCYLRGKELLLKY
+133 IFLCYLRGKEFLLKY

-159 IFNIVF
+159 IFNIIF
-165 LLVMKSG
+165 LIGMKKG
-172 IQGYLMA
+172 IEGYLMA
-179 YILANISTGLYGFW
+179 YILANVCTGLYGFW
-193 AGKVNIVIKKYSID
+193 AGKVNLVIKKYSID
-207 KELSKNMIKYSVVLI
+207 IELSKNMIKYSVVLI

-230 MNSSDRMMVTA
+230 MNSSDRMMVSA
-241 MISIT
+241 MISVT
-246 ANGIYAVAYK
+246 ANGVYAVAYK

-275 AIKEDE
+275 AIREDE

-290 KVYNNLVTIVITVA
+290 RVYENLVTIVIVVA
-304 IGLLMIMKPFLA
+304 TGLLMIMKPFLSV
-316 IYVGKEYYTA
+316 YVGKEYYAA
-326 WYYVPYLIIGF
+326 WHYVPYLIVGF

-352 HKDSLGFLV
+352 HKDSMGFLI
-361 SGTIGAI
+361 SGTVGAI
-368 INLVLNFILIPIMG
+368 INLILNFILIPMMG
-382 ASGAALA
+382 VSGAAFA
-389 TCISYFGVFVYRVRD
+389 TCISYFGVFVYRIKD
-404 TQKYIKI
+404 TQKYIKL
-411 RIFKRKQICGYALLI
+411 RVFKRKQICGYALLI
-426 LSAMSCYL
+426 LSAMTCYL
-434 DNYIGQI
+434 DNCIGQT

-446 FICIIILN
+446 FICIILLN
-454 KKFVKDMMK
+454 KEFVKGMLK
-463 IIFKIKNT
+463 IIFKIKTN
-471 SF
+471 

>member
-1 MTNLSQQR
+1 MTNLGQQR

-63 LTLNIGESVMRFAL
+63 LTLNIGESIMRFAL

-108 NLFESVSD
+108 NLFESVSN

-126 TLAFSQV
+126 TLAFSQ
-133 ILCYLRGKELLLKY
+133 IFLCYLRGKEFLLKY

-159 IFNIVF
+159 IFNIIF
-165 LLVMKSG
+165 LIGMKKG
-172 IQGYLMA
+172 IEGYLMA
-179 YILANISTGLYGFW
+179 YILANVCTGLYGFW
-193 AGKVNIVIKKYSID
+193 AGKVNLVIKKYSINI
-207 KELSKNMIKYSVVLI
+207 ELSKNMIKYSVVLI

-230 MNSSDRMMVTA
+230 MNSSDRMMVSA
-241 MISIT
+241 MISVT
-246 ANGIYAVAYK
+246 ANGVYAVAYK

-275 AIKEDE
+275 AIREDE

-290 KVYNNLVTIVITVA
+290 RVYENLVTIVIVVA
-304 IGLLMIMKPFLA
+304 TGLLMIMKPFLSV
-316 IYVGKEYYTA
+316 YVGKEYYTA
-326 WYYVPYLIIGF
+326 WHYVPYLIVGF

-352 HKDSLGFLV
+352 HKDSMGFLI
-361 SGTIGAI
+361 SGTVGAI
-368 INLVLNFILIPIMG
+368 INLILNFILIPMMG
-382 ASGAALA
+382 VSGAAFA
-389 TCISYFGVFVYRVRD
+389 TCISYFGVFVYRIKD
-404 TQKYIKI
+404 TQKYIKL
-411 RIFKRKQICGYALLI
+411 RVFKRKQICGYALLI
-426 LSAMSCYL
+426 LSAMTCYL
-434 DNYIGQI
+434 DNCIGQT

-446 FICIIILN
+446 FICIILLN
-454 KKFVKDMMK
+454 KEFVKGMLK
-463 IIFKIKNT
+463 IIFKIKTN
-471 SF
+471 

>member
-1 MTNLSQQR
+1 MTNLGQQR

-63 LTLNIGESVMRFAL
+63 LTLNIGESIMRFAL

-108 NLFESVSD
+108 NLFESVSN

-126 TLAFSQV
+126 TLAFSQ
-133 ILCYLRGKELLLKY
+133 IFLCYLRGKEFLLKY

-159 IFNIVF
+159 IFNIIF
-165 LLVMKSG
+165 LIGMKKG
-172 IQGYLMA
+172 IEGYLMA
-179 YILANISTGLYGFW
+179 YILANVCTGLYGFW
-193 AGKVNIVIKKYSID
+193 AGKVNLVIKKYSID
-207 KELSKNMIKYSVVLI
+207 IELSKNMIKYSVVLI

-230 MNSSDRMMVTA
+230 MNSSDRMMVSA
-241 MISIT
+241 MISVT
-246 ANGIYAVAYK
+246 ANGVYAVAYK

-275 AIKEDE
+275 AIREDE

-290 KVYNNLVTIVITVA
+290 RVYDNLVTIVIVVA
-304 IGLLMIMKPFLA
+304 TGLLMIMKPFLSV
-316 IYVGKEYYTA
+316 YVGKEYYAA
-326 WYYVPYLIIGF
+326 WHYVPYLIVGF

-352 HKDSLGFLV
+352 HKDSMGFLI
-361 SGTIGAI
+361 SGTVGAI
-368 INLVLNFILIPIMG
+368 INLILNFILIPMMG
-382 ASGAALA
+382 VSGAAFA
-389 TCISYFGVFVYRVRD
+389 TCISYFGVFAYRIKD
-404 TQKYIKI
+404 TQKYIKL
-411 RIFKRKQICGYALLI
+411 RVFKRKQICGYALLI
-426 LSAMSCYL
+426 LSAMTCYL
-434 DNYIGQI
+434 DNCIGQT

-446 FICIIILN
+446 FICIILLN
-454 KKFVKDMMK
+454 KEFVKGMLK
-463 IIFKIKNT
+463 IIFKIKTN
-471 SF
+471 

>member
-1 MTNLSQQR
+1 MTNLGQQR

-63 LTLNIGESVMRFAL
+63 LTLNIGESIMRFAL

-108 NLFESVSD
+108 NLFESVSN

-126 TLAFSQV
+126 TLAFSQ
-133 ILCYLRGKELLLKY
+133 IFLCYLRGKEFLLKY

-159 IFNIVF
+159 IFNIIF
-165 LLVMKSG
+165 LIGMKKG
-172 IQGYLMA
+172 IEGYLMA
-179 YILANISTGLYGFW
+179 YILANVCTGLYGFW
-193 AGKVNIVIKKYSID
+193 AGKVNLVIKKYSID
-207 KELSKNMIKYSVVLI
+207 IELSKNMIKYSVVLI

-230 MNSSDRMMVTA
+230 MNSSDRMMVSA
-241 MISIT
+241 MISVT
-246 ANGIYAVAYK
+246 ANGVYAVAYK

-275 AIKEDE
+275 AIIEDE

-290 KVYNNLVTIVITVA
+290 RVYENLVTIVIVVA
-304 IGLLMIMKPFLA
+304 TGLLMIMKPFLSV
-316 IYVGKEYYTA
+316 YVGKEYYTA
-326 WYYVPYLIIGF
+326 WHYVPYLIVGF

-352 HKDSLGFLV
+352 HKDSMGFLI
-361 SGTIGAI
+361 SGTVGAI
-368 INLVLNFILIPIMG
+368 INLILNFILIPMMG
-382 ASGAALA
+382 VSGAAFA
-389 TCISYFGVFVYRVRD
+389 TCISYFGVFVYRIKD
-404 TQKYIKI
+404 TQKYIKL
-411 RIFKRKQICGYALLI
+411 RVFKRKQICGYALLI
-426 LSAMSCYL
+426 LSAMTCYL
-434 DNYIGQI
+434 DNCIGQT

-446 FICIIILN
+446 FICIILLN
-454 KKFVKDMMK
+454 KEFVKGMLK
-463 IIFKIKNT
+463 IIFKIKTN
-471 SF
+471 

>member
-1 MTNLSQQR
+1 MTNLGQQR

-63 LTLNIGESVMRFAL
+63 LTLNIGESIMRFAL

-108 NLFESVSD
+108 NLFESVSN

-126 TLAFSQV
+126 TLAFSQ
-133 ILCYLRGKELLLKY
+133 IFLCYLRGKEFLLKY

-159 IFNIVF
+159 IFNIIF
-165 LLVMKSG
+165 LIGMKKG
-172 IQGYLMA
+172 IEGYLMA
-179 YILANISTGLYGFW
+179 YILANVCTGLYGFW
-193 AGKVNIVIKKYSID
+193 AGKVNLVIKKYSID
-207 KELSKNMIKYSVVLI
+207 IELSKNMIKYSVVLI

-230 MNSSDRMMVTA
+230 MNSSDRMMVSA
-241 MISIT
+241 MISVT
-246 ANGIYAVAYK
+246 ANGVYAVAYK

-275 AIKEDE
+275 AIREDE

-290 KVYNNLVTIVITVA
+290 RVYNNLVTIVIVVA
-304 IGLLMIMKPFLA
+304 TGLLMIMKPFLSV
-316 IYVGKEYYTA
+316 YVGKEYYAA
-326 WYYVPYLIIGF
+326 WHYVPYLIVGF

-352 HKDSLGFLV
+352 HKDSMGFLI
-361 SGTIGAI
+361 SGTVGAI
-368 INLVLNFILIPIMG
+368 INLILNFILIPMMG
-382 ASGAALA
+382 VSGAAFA
-389 TCISYFGVFVYRVRD
+389 TCISYFGVFAYRIKD
-404 TQKYIKI
+404 TQKYIKL
-411 RIFKRKQICGYALLI
+411 RVFKRKQICGYALLI
-426 LSAMSCYL
+426 LSAMTCYL
-434 DNYIGQI
+434 DNCIGQT

-446 FICIIILN
+446 FICIILLN
-454 KKFVKDMMK
+454 KEFVKDMLK
-463 IIFKIKNT
+463 IIFKIKMN
-471 SF
+471 

>member
-1 MTNLSQQR
+1 MTNLGQQR

-63 LTLNIGESVMRFAL
+63 LTLNIGESIMRFAL
-77 DKDADCDKI
+77 DKNADCDKI

-108 NLFESVSD
+108 NLFESVSN

-126 TLAFSQV
+126 TLAFSQ
-133 ILCYLRGKELLLKY
+133 IFLCYLRGKEFLLKY

-159 IFNIVF
+159 IFNIIF
-165 LLVMKSG
+165 LIGMKKG
-172 IQGYLMA
+172 IEGYLMA
-179 YILANISTGLYGFW
+179 YILANVCTGLYGFW
-193 AGKVNIVIKKYSID
+193 AGKVNLVIKKYSID
-207 KELSKNMIKYSVVLI
+207 IELSKNMIKYSVVLI

-230 MNSSDRMMVTA
+230 MNSSDRMMVSA
-241 MISIT
+241 MISVT
-246 ANGIYAVAYK
+246 ANGVYAVAYK

-275 AIKEDE
+275 AIREDE

-290 KVYNNLVTIVITVA
+290 RVYDNLVTIVIVVA
-304 IGLLMIMKPFLA
+304 TGLLMIMKPFLSV
-316 IYVGKEYYTA
+316 YVGKEYYTA
-326 WYYVPYLIIGF
+326 WHYVPYLIVGF

-352 HKDSLGFLV
+352 HKDSMGFLI
-361 SGTIGAI
+361 SGTVGAI
-368 INLVLNFILIPIMG
+368 INLILNFILIPMMG
-382 ASGAALA
+382 VSGAAFA
-389 TCISYFGVFVYRVRD
+389 TCISYFGVFAYRIKD
-404 TQKYIKI
+404 TQKYIKL
-411 RIFKRKQICGYALLI
+411 RVFKRKQICGYALLI
-426 LSAMSCYL
+426 LSAMTCYL
-434 DNYIGQI
+434 DNCIGQT

-446 FICIIILN
+446 FICIILLN
-454 KKFVKDMMK
+454 KEFVKGMLK
-463 IIFKIKNT
+463 IIFKIKTN
-471 SF
+471 

>member
-1 MTNLSQQR
+1 MTNLGQQR

-63 LTLNIGESVMRFAL
+63 LTLNIGESIMRFAL

-98 IIGLLILPIA
+98 IIGLLIFPIA
-108 NLFESVSD
+108 NLFENVSN

-126 TLAFSQV
+126 TLAFSQ
-133 ILCYLRGKELLLKY
+133 IFLCYLRGKEFLLKY

-159 IFNIVF
+159 IFNIIF
-165 LLVMKSG
+165 LIGMKKG
-172 IQGYLMA
+172 IEGYLMA
-179 YILANISTGLYGFW
+179 YILANVCTGLYGFW
-193 AGKVNIVIKKYSID
+193 AGKVNLVIKKYSID
-207 KELSKNMIKYSVVLI
+207 IELSKNMIKYSVVLI

-230 MNSSDRMMVTA
+230 MNSSDRMMVSA
-241 MISIT
+241 MISVT
-246 ANGIYAVAYK
+246 ANGVYAVAYK

-275 AIKEDE
+275 AIREDE

-290 KVYNNLVTIVITVA
+290 RVYDNLVTIVIVVA
-304 IGLLMIMKPFLA
+304 TGLLMIMKPFLSV
-316 IYVGKEYYTA
+316 YVGKEYYAA
-326 WYYVPYLIIGF
+326 WHYVPYLIVGF

-352 HKDSLGFLV
+352 HKDSMGFLI
-361 SGTIGAI
+361 SGTVGAI
-368 INLVLNFILIPIMG
+368 INLILNFILIPMMG
-382 ASGAALA
+382 VSGAAFA
-389 TCISYFGVFVYRVRD
+389 TCISYFGVFAYRIKD
-404 TQKYIKI
+404 TQKYIKL

-426 LSAMSCYL
+426 LSAMTCYL
-434 DNYIGQI
+434 DNCIGQT

-446 FICIIILN
+446 FICIILLN
-454 KKFVKDMMK
+454 KEFVKDMLK
-463 IIFKIKNT
+463 IIFKIKMN
-471 SF
+471 

>member
-1 MTNLSQQR
+1 MTNLGQKR

-63 LTLNIGESVMRFAL
+63 LTLNIGESIMRFAL

-108 NLFESVSD
+108 NLFENVSN

-126 TLAFSQV
+126 TLAFSQ
-133 ILCYLRGKELLLKY
+133 IFLCYLRGKEFLLKY

-159 IFNIVF
+159 IFNIIF
-165 LLVMKSG
+165 LIGMKKG
-172 IQGYLMA
+172 IEGYLMA
-179 YILANISTGLYGFW
+179 YILANVCTGLYGFW
-193 AGKVNIVIKKYSID
+193 AGKVNLVIKKYSID
-207 KELSKNMIKYSVVLI
+207 IELSKNMIKYSVVLI

-230 MNSSDRMMVTA
+230 MNSSDRMMVSA
-241 MISIT
+241 MISVT
-246 ANGIYAVAYK
+246 ANGVYAVAYK

-275 AIKEDE
+275 AIREDE

-290 KVYNNLVTIVITVA
+290 RVYDNLVTIVIVVA
-304 IGLLMIMKPFLA
+304 TGLLMIMKPFLSV
-316 IYVGKEYYTA
+316 YVGKEYYAA
-326 WYYVPYLIIGF
+326 WHYVPYLIVGF

-352 HKDSLGFLV
+352 HKDSMGFLI
-361 SGTIGAI
+361 SGTVGAI
-368 INLVLNFILIPIMG
+368 INLILNFILIPMMG
-382 ASGAALA
+382 VSGAAFA
-389 TCISYFGVFVYRVRD
+389 TCISYFGVFVYRIKD
-404 TQKYIKI
+404 TQKYIKL
-411 RIFKRKQICGYALLI
+411 RVFKRKQICGYALLI
-426 LSAMSCYL
+426 LSAMTCYL
-434 DNYIGQI
+434 DNCIGQT

-446 FICIIILN
+446 FICIILLN
-454 KKFVKDMMK
+454 KEFAKDMLK
-463 IIFKIKNT
+463 IIFKIKTN
-471 SF
+471 

>member
-1 MTNLSQQR
+1 MTNLGQQR

-63 LTLNIGESVMRFAL
+63 LTLNIGESIMRFAL

-108 NLFESVSD
+108 NLFESVSN

-126 TLAFSQV
+126 TLAFSQ
-133 ILCYLRGKELLLKY
+133 IFLCYLRGKEFLLTY

-159 IFNIVF
+159 IFNIIF
-165 LLVMKSG
+165 LIGMKKG
-172 IQGYLMA
+172 IEGYLMA
-179 YILANISTGLYGFW
+179 YILANVCTGLYGFW
-193 AGKVNIVIKKYSID
+193 AGKVNLVIKKYSID
-207 KELSKNMIKYSVVLI
+207 IELSKNMIKYSVVLI

-230 MNSSDRMMVTA
+230 MNSSDRMMVSA
-241 MISIT
+241 MISVT
-246 ANGIYAVAYK
+246 ANGVYAVAYK

-275 AIKEDE
+275 AIREDE

-290 KVYNNLVTIVITVA
+290 RVYENLVTIVIVVA
-304 IGLLMIMKPFLA
+304 TGLLMIMKPFLSV
-316 IYVGKEYYTA
+316 YVGKEYYAA
-326 WYYVPYLIIGF
+326 WHYVPYLIVGF

-352 HKDSLGFLV
+352 HKDSMGFLI
-361 SGTIGAI
+361 SGTVGAI
-368 INLVLNFILIPIMG
+368 INLILNFILIPMMG
-382 ASGAALA
+382 VSGAAFA
-389 TCISYFGVFVYRVRD
+389 TCISYFGVFVYRIKD
-404 TQKYIKI
+404 TQKYIKL
-411 RIFKRKQICGYALLI
+411 RVFKRKQICGYALLI
-426 LSAMSCYL
+426 LSAMTCYL
-434 DNYIGQI
+434 DNCIGQT

-446 FICIIILN
+446 FICIILLN
-454 KKFVKDMMK
+454 KEFVKGMLK
-463 IIFKIKNT
+463 IIFKIKTN
-471 SF
+471 

>member
-1 MTNLSQQR
+1 MTNLGQQR

-63 LTLNIGESVMRFAL
+63 LTLNIGESIMRFAL

-108 NLFESVSD
+108 NLFESVSN

-126 TLAFSQV
+126 TLAFSQ
-133 ILCYLRGKELLLKY
+133 IFLCYLRGKEFLLKY

-159 IFNIVF
+159 IFNIIF
-165 LLVMKSG
+165 LIGMKKG
-172 IQGYLMA
+172 IEGYLMA
-179 YILANISTGLYGFW
+179 YILANVCTGLYGFW
-193 AGKVNIVIKKYSID
+193 AGKVNLVIKKYSID
-207 KELSKNMIKYSVVLI
+207 IELSKNMIKYSVVLI

-230 MNSSDRMMVTA
+230 MNSSDRMMVSA
-241 MISIT
+241 MISVT
-246 ANGIYAVAYK
+246 ANGVYAVAYK

-275 AIKEDE
+275 AIREDE

-290 KVYNNLVTIVITVA
+290 RVYDNLVTIVIVVA
-304 IGLLMIMKPFLA
+304 TGLLMIMKPFLSV
-316 IYVGKEYYTA
+316 YVGKEYYTA
-326 WYYVPYLIIGF
+326 WHYVPYLIVGF

-352 HKDSLGFLV
+352 HKDSMGFLI
-361 SGTIGAI
+361 SGTVGAI
-368 INLVLNFILIPIMG
+368 INLILNFILIPMMG
-382 ASGAALA
+382 VSGAAFA
-389 TCISYFGVFVYRVRD
+389 TCISYFGVFVYRIKD
-404 TQKYIKI
+404 TQKYIKL
-411 RIFKRKQICGYALLI
+411 RVFKRKQICGYALLI
-426 LSAMSCYL
+426 LSAMTCYL
-434 DNYIGQI
+434 DNCIGQT

-446 FICIIILN
+446 FICIILLN
-454 KKFVKDMMK
+454 KEFVKGMLK
-463 IIFKIKNT
+463 IIFKIKTN
-471 SF
+471 

>member
-1 MTNLSQQR
+1 MTNLGQQR

-63 LTLNIGESVMRFAL
+63 LTLNIGESIMRFAL

-108 NLFESVSD
+108 NLFESVSN

-126 TLAFSQV
+126 TLAFSQ
-133 ILCYLRGKELLLKY
+133 IFLCYLRGKEFLLKY

-159 IFNIVF
+159 IFNIIF
-165 LLVMKSG
+165 LIDMKKG
-172 IQGYLMA
+172 IEGYLMA
-179 YILANISTGLYGFW
+179 YILANVCTGLYGFW
-193 AGKVNIVIKKYSID
+193 AGKVNLVIKKYSID
-207 KELSKNMIKYSVVLI
+207 IELSKNMIKYSVVLI

-230 MNSSDRMMVTA
+230 MNSSDRMMVSA
-241 MISIT
+241 MMSVT
-246 ANGIYAVAYK
+246 ANGVYAVAYK

-275 AIKEDE
+275 AIREDE

-290 KVYNNLVTIVITVA
+290 RVYENLVTIVIVVA
-304 IGLLMIMKPFLA
+304 TGLLMIMKPFLSV
-316 IYVGKEYYTA
+316 YVGKEYYTA
-326 WYYVPYLIIGF
+326 WHYVPYLIVGF

-352 HKDSLGFLV
+352 HKDSMGFLI
-361 SGTIGAI
+361 SGTVGAI
-368 INLVLNFILIPIMG
+368 INLILNFILIPMMG
-382 ASGAALA
+382 VSGAAFA
-389 TCISYFGVFVYRVRD
+389 TCISYFGVFVYRIKD
-404 TQKYIKI
+404 TQKYIKL
-411 RIFKRKQICGYALLI
+411 RVFKRKQICGYALLI
-426 LSAMSCYL
+426 LSAMTCYL
-434 DNYIGQI
+434 DNCIGQT

-446 FICIIILN
+446 FICIILLN
-454 KKFVKDMMK
+454 KEFVKGMLK
-463 IIFKIKNT
+463 IIFKIKTN
-471 SF
+471 

>member
-1 MTNLSQQR
+1 MTNLGQQR

-63 LTLNIGESVMRFAL
+63 LTLNIGESIMRFAL

-108 NLFESVSD
+108 NLFESVSN

-126 TLAFSQV
+126 TLAFSQ
-133 ILCYLRGKELLLKY
+133 IFLCYLRGKEFLLKY

-159 IFNIVF
+159 IFNIIF
-165 LLVMKSG
+165 LIGMKKG
-172 IQGYLMA
+172 IEGYLMA
-179 YILANISTGLYGFW
+179 YILANVCTGLYGFW
-193 AGKVNIVIKKYSID
+193 AGKVNLVIKKYSID
-207 KELSKNMIKYSVVLI
+207 IELSKNMIKYSVVLI

-230 MNSSDRMMVTA
+230 MNSSDRMMVSA
-241 MISIT
+241 MISVT
-246 ANGIYAVAYK
+246 ANGVYAVAYK

-275 AIKEDE
+275 AIREDE

-290 KVYNNLVTIVITVA
+290 RVYENLVTIVIVVA
-304 IGLLMIMKPFLA
+304 TGLLMIMKPFLSV
-316 IYVGKEYYTA
+316 YVGKEYYAA
-326 WYYVPYLIIGF
+326 WHYVPYLIVGF

-352 HKDSLGFLV
+352 HKDSMGFLI
-361 SGTIGAI
+361 SGTVGAI
-368 INLVLNFILIPIMG
+368 INLILNFILIPMMG
-382 ASGAALA
+382 VSGAAFA
-389 TCISYFGVFVYRVRD
+389 TCISYFGVFVYRIKD
-404 TQKYIKI
+404 TQKYIKL
-411 RIFKRKQICGYALLI
+411 RVFKRKQIWGYALLI
-426 LSAMSCYL
+426 LSAMTCYL
-434 DNYIGQI
+434 DNCIGQT

-446 FICIIILN
+446 FICIILLN
-454 KKFVKDMMK
+454 KEFVKGMLK
-463 IIFKIKNT
+463 IIFKIKTN
-471 SF
+471 

>member
-1 MTNLSQQR
+1 MTNLGQQR

-63 LTLNIGESVMRFAL
+63 LTLNIGESIMRFAL

-108 NLFESVSD
+108 NLFESVSN

-126 TLAFSQV
+126 TLAFSQ
-133 ILCYLRGKELLLKY
+133 IFLCYLRGKEFLLKY

-159 IFNIVF
+159 IFNIIF
-165 LLVMKSG
+165 LIGMKKG
-172 IQGYLMA
+172 IEGYLMA
-179 YILANISTGLYGFW
+179 YILANVCTGLYGFW
-193 AGKVNIVIKKYSID
+193 AGKVNLVIKKYSID
-207 KELSKNMIKYSVVLI
+207 IELSKNMIKYSVVLI

-230 MNSSDRMMVTA
+230 MNSSDRMMVSA
-241 MISIT
+241 MISVT
-246 ANGIYAVAYK
+246 ANGVYAVAYK

-275 AIKEDE
+275 AIREDE

-290 KVYNNLVTIVITVA
+290 RVYENLVTIVIVVA
-304 IGLLMIMKPFLA
+304 TGLLMIMKPFLSV
-316 IYVGKEYYTA
+316 YVGKEYYAA
-326 WYYVPYLIIGF
+326 WHYVPYLIVGF

-352 HKDSLGFLV
+352 HKDSMGFLI
-361 SGTIGAI
+361 SGTVGAI
-368 INLVLNFILIPIMG
+368 INLILNFILIPMMG
-382 ASGAALA
+382 VSGAAFA
-389 TCISYFGVFVYRVRD
+389 TCISYFGVFVYRIKD
-404 TQKYIKI
+404 TQKYIKL
-411 RIFKRKQICGYALLI
+411 RVFKRKQICGYALLI
-426 LSAMSCYL
+426 LSAMTCYL
-434 DNYIGQI
+434 DNCIGQT

-446 FICIIILN
+446 FICIILLN
-454 KKFVKDMMK
+454 KEFVKGMLK
-463 IIFKIKNT
+463 IIFKIKTN
-471 SF
+471 

>member
-1 MTNLSQQR
+1 MTNLGQQR

-63 LTLNIGESVMRFAL
+63 LTLNIGESIMRFAL

-108 NLFESVSD
+108 NLFESVSN

-126 TLAFSQV
+126 TLAFSQ
-133 ILCYLRGKELLLKY
+133 IFLCYLRGKEFLLKY

-159 IFNIVF
+159 IFNIIF
-165 LLVMKSG
+165 LIGMKKG
-172 IQGYLMA
+172 IEGYLMA
-179 YILANISTGLYGFW
+179 YILANVCTGLYGFW
-193 AGKVNIVIKKYSID
+193 AGKVNLVIKKYSID
-207 KELSKNMIKYSVVLI
+207 IELSKNMIKYSVVLI

-230 MNSSDRMMVTA
+230 MNSSDRMMVSA
-241 MISIT
+241 MISVT
-246 ANGIYAVAYK
+246 ANGVYAVAYK

-275 AIKEDE
+275 AIREDE

-290 KVYNNLVTIVITVA
+290 RVYDNLVTIVIVVA
-304 IGLLMIMKPFLA
+304 TGLLMIMKPFLSV
-316 IYVGKEYYTA
+316 YVGKEYYAA
-326 WYYVPYLIIGF
+326 WHYVPYLIVGF

-352 HKDSLGFLV
+352 HKDSKGFLI
-361 SGTIGAI
+361 SGTVGAI
-368 INLVLNFILIPIMG
+368 INLILNFILIPMMG
-382 ASGAALA
+382 VSGAAFA
-389 TCISYFGVFVYRVRD
+389 TCISYFGVFAYRIKD
-404 TQKYIKI
+404 TQKYIKL
-411 RIFKRKQICGYALLI
+411 RVFKRKQICGYALLI
-426 LSAMSCYL
+426 LSAMTCYL
-434 DNYIGQI
+434 DNCIGQT

-446 FICIIILN
+446 FICIILLN
-454 KKFVKDMMK
+454 KEFVKDMLK
-463 IIFKIKNT
+463 IIFKIKMN
-471 SF
+471 